1 MTIVD
6 TIADAHYGDKV
17 TLAMA
22 FAHPV
27 ADGRHHTRRLISG
40 DADQPPQLRALS
52 ESPLIRTGGKS
63 CS

>member
-17 TLAMA
+17 TLAMS

-27 ADGRHHTRRLISG
+27 ADGRHHTRRLKAAMPIN
-40 DADQPPQLRALS
+40 PLS
-52 ESPLIRTGGKS
+52 YEL
-63 CS
+63 